1 MKNKKIMALFLTTA
15 LFFLLFSNLMIKEK
29 TVMAKSENGIV
40 VLKLNS
46 DNDDEQG
53 LRYSLDER
61 TYLAKVTGQSIL
73 DYDAD
78 VQIPDAVEDENGI
91 VYRVNEMANDLFK
104 GCTMIRSLRLSESIA
119 TFDFKCIDNS
129 SCEEL
134 YLGQNAS
141 TIYPGG
147 TSKLTKISVSSFNTC
162 LVMEDGVLFNK
173 DKTILMKAPYKM
185 EQVTTYNVPDSV
197 NYIYDGAFKGV
208 KYDYTWENQQEEK
221 EYITFYLDENNK
233 DEQGLSYKYS
243 GGKVSVYVAKD
254 DEVDIEELVIPDY
267 VYFNGNSYRSSVV
280 SISGGVGKNTKK
292 MSIGSN
298 VREIEYSVFSEA
310 HSLETIEL
318 DSRNKYFYIDEQ
330 GVLFSIIKDVVYRAP
345 RSLESF
351 ICPEEVVKIGP
362 YCFAYT
368 KIKDI
373 EFNPNKL
380 YLIRSGA
387 FAQTDVT
394 QLCLQNALDIGSYA
408 FEKCTKLKWVVL
420 GSRKSV
426 IYDAAFQNC
435 SRLEAVFLPNIG
447 FGGYL
452 GDDGAFY
459 NCVSLKKSIMLKGRI
474 NYPQTCFHNTK
485 VEYMVI
491 PEGCTGIMNS
501 LGGGTPYVKL
511 DYLKEIYFPKDCEV
525 REFLDDS
532 SGIKAYYPPGG
543 TTEENMQRY
552 LNSDRVTPI
561 VEKEHEHTYETH
573 VIYDANGLTI
583 SAERCTDCYKQVS
596 YRAETPDGTVI
607 SEYDFYKEPIVQS
620 IVKNHSGSTSDSTE
634 NTPSPT
640 PSADMTSTATPSPSA
655 SALPTV
661 TPSPSPTQTST
672 ATPSPSASAAPT
684 ATPSPSVSAAP
695 TATPSPS
702 TSATPTATP
711 NPGINAK
718 PTVSPLSDA
727 DVKSME
733 GPRRSENINATGH
746 SATGESEKKQGG
758 TKQLSSAKNRKLKT
772 TPIISVK
779 KKHSGKIKY
788 IHIRLKKYQGTY
800 IEVYAG
806 KKNKLR
812 KIGGK
817 AFSIKKYKKSLNVK
831 YSKKKQVLYIKVRT
845 YKKIKNKKIY
855 SRYSKTIKVRT

>member
-29 TVMAKSENGIV
+29 TVMAQSENGIV

-134 YLGQNAS
+134 YFGQNAS

-221 EYITFYLDENNK
+221 EYITFYLDENKK

-243 GGKVSVYVAKD
+243 GGKVSVYVAKG

-280 SISGGVGKNTKK
+280 SIAGGVGKNTKK

-318 DSRNKYFYIDEQ
+318 DSRNKYFYIDEH

-351 ICPEEVVKIGP
+351 TCPEEVVKIGP

-394 QLCLQNALDIGSYA
+394 QLCLQNAVGIGPYA

-447 FGGYL
+447 FGG
-452 GDDGAFY
+452 DGTFY

-474 NYPQTCFHNTK
+474 IYPQTCFHNTK

-491 PEGCTGIMNS
+491 PEGCTGITNS

-525 REFLDDS
+525 KEFLDDS

-543 TTEENMQRY
+543 TTEENMQGY

-607 SEYDFYKEPIVQS
+607 PEYDFYKEPIVQS

-640 PSADMTSTATPSPSA
+640 PSADVTSTVTPSPSA

-684 ATPSPSVSAAP
+684 ATPS
-695 TATPSPS
+695 
-702 TSATPTATP
+702 
-711 NPGINAK
+711 PGINAK

>member
-1 MKNKKIMALFLTTA
+1 
-15 LFFLLFSNLMIKEK
+15 
-29 TVMAKSENGIV
+29 
-40 VLKLNS
+40 
-46 DNDDEQG
+46 
-53 LRYSLDER
+53 
-61 TYLAKVTGQSIL
+61 
-73 DYDAD
+73 
-78 VQIPDAVEDENGI
+78 
-91 VYRVNEMANDLFK
+91 
-104 GCTMIRSLRLSESIA
+104 
-119 TFDFKCIDNS
+119 
-129 SCEEL
+129 
-134 YLGQNAS
+134 
-141 TIYPGG
+141 
-147 TSKLTKISVSSFNTC
+147 
-162 LVMEDGVLFNK
+162 
-173 DKTILMKAPYKM
+173 
-185 EQVTTYNVPDSV
+185 
-197 NYIYDGAFKGV
+197 
-208 KYDYTWENQQEEK
+208 
-221 EYITFYLDENNK
+221 
-233 DEQGLSYKYS
+233 
-243 GGKVSVYVAKD
+243 
-254 DEVDIEELVIPDY
+254 
-267 VYFNGNSYRSSVV
+267 
-280 SISGGVGKNTKK
+280 

-351 ICPEEVVKIGP
+351 TCPEEVVKIGP

-525 REFLDDS
+525 KEFLDDS

-607 SEYDFYKEPIVQS
+607 PEYDFYKEPIVQS

-640 PSADMTSTATPSPSA
+640 PSAD
-655 SALPTV
+655 V
-661 TPSPSPTQTST
+661 TST